1 SRLRSMRERGP
12 RAESLPGARTR
23 RVGFDSVPVFT
34 RRGMCGTA
42 CEWSERMR
50 GGACACE
57 CGGALIDWSRRAGH
71 TKRGL
76 MSACGR
82 ELAKSAMVPERIAE
96 LMEHVALNLIAHARW
111 VGTASTEADTEHAW
125 LLRAAEDYLGIAGAA
140 RR

>member
-1 SRLRSMRERGP
+1 
-12 RAESLPGARTR
+12 
-23 RVGFDSVPVFT
+23 
-34 RRGMCGTA
+34 
-42 CEWSERMR
+42 
-50 GGACACE
+50 
-57 CGGALIDWSRRAGH
+57 
-71 TKRGL
+71 

-140 RR
+140 RRTRETLLAMAKLGPAPHDPERWDRKAFAQWMQKKVELERSLAQLLLEHAETSSRMLESEQAGFDVSVSHS